1 MTHKH
6 GIIPSVLRKSILTYL
21 FCQGVFSYIWMM
33 LFLMLSGFDY
43 HSTSPSPDSSWTGFL
58 LWGTIA
64 SASILLFR
72 GFSLHAIWGRWRYLF
87 LVSALSNV
95 LVCIAPIKLIHEVG
109 NTSFNAH
116 ILYGFPLPL
125 NALILYVVVSKRA
138 YEFLFD
144 TPLVEGKSKSR

>member
-6 GIIPSVLRKSILTYL
+6 GIIHSVLRKSILTYL

-33 LFLMLSGFDY
+33 LFLMLSGVDY
-43 HSTSPSPDSSWTGFL
+43 HSTSPSPDSSWIGSL

-64 SASILLFR
+64 SASIVLFR

-116 ILYGFPLPL
+116 ISYGFPLLL
-125 NALILYVVVSKRA
+125 NVLILCVVTLKRA
-138 YEFLFD
+138 YQSLFD
-144 TPLVEGKSKSR
+144 PPCADNKSKSR